1 MWKNYLIRT
10 TLRQMAR
17 AKTYTAINITGL
29 GIGLAVCFLI
39 FMWVRD
45 ELRYDRF
52 HANADRIYRVL
63 WEARYGE
70 NEWKI
75 PLGPVPVAEALKR
88 EFPEVEQTAQ
98 LYQGGFT
105 VKQGNEYVREQNVLF
120 VDEGFFDV
128 FSPEF
133 VSGSPEG
140 ALQQPGAIL
149 LTEETARRYFGDQNP
164 MGRHIA
170 GNDGELYQINGVVKA
185 FPRQSHLQFDFLA
198 PIQSLSHVKQ
208 RAEHWG
214 SAAVY
219 NYFLLRPDAG
229 VEALRGKWQAYINE
243 NVAGEE
249 FRESNNFTRFPFQA
263 LTDIHLRSHLEY
275 ELSPNGNISYVYIF
289 SIVAVFIL
297 LLACINFINLAT
309 ARALTRSREVG
320 VRKVLGSRRGQL
332 FWQFFGESFIYVM
345 LAVGLSLALV
355 QGVLPWFNHLAGK
368 ELSLAFLQ
376 SPFLWLLLAGLVL
389 LATLLSGA
397 LPALF
402 MASFRPVKALK
413 GELVESA
420 GQGWLRKGLVVSQ
433 FCISTVLIIGALAVG
448 NQLSFL
454 QNRQLGFDQEQV
466 IVLNR
471 AQALGKQY
479 GAFFGQ
485 LRGLPAVKA
494 ASAAQFLPGKEFDS
508 TVFEPEQPSN
518 YKQTSLTY
526 AFIDAH
532 FVDALQLKLA
542 AGRNF
547 SAEMATDSA
556 AVLINESAARKLG
569 WDKPVGK
576 KITMG
581 GRQPFHVVGVVKDFH
596 FRSLHH
602 EIEPIIL
609 LMTAWNLPHIAVRL
623 HAGDVEDHI
632 QSIRSTWQEFAPD
645 TPFDYT
651 FLSED
656 YARLYDSEQRLGR
669 VFTVFSVLAILIACL
684 GLFGLA
690 AFMAV
695 RRTREIG
702 IRKVLGASVAG
713 IVGLLSR
720 DFLKLVLLALAIAI
734 PIAWYGIN
742 KWLQGFAYRVELQW
756 WIFALAGAIAIA
768 VAFLTVSYQSVKAA
782 LGDPVDALRSE

>member
-1 MWKNYLIRT
+1 MLTNLIRI

-17 AKTYTAINITGL
+17 AKTYTTINIMGL

-45 ELRYDRF
+45 ELQYDQF
-52 HANADRIYRVL
+52 HAHAGRIYRVL

-75 PLGPVPVAEALKR
+75 PLGPVPIATALER
-88 EFPEVEQTAQ
+88 EFPEVEKATQ
-98 LYQGGFT
+98 LYKGGFT
-105 VKQGNEYVREQNVLF
+105 VKQGQEYVREQNVLF
-120 VDEGFFDV
+120 IDKNFFEV
-128 FSPEF
+128 FSLEF
-133 VSGSPEG
+133 VSGNPEK
-140 ALQQPGAIL
+140 ALAQPDAIL
-149 LTEETARRYFGDQNP
+149 LTEEACKRYFGDQNP
-164 MGRHIA
+164 VGRHIA
-170 GNDGELYQINGVVKA
+170 RSDGELYQVNGVVKA

-198 PIQSLSHVKQ
+198 SIESLPRIKQ
-208 RAEHWG
+208 RAEQWG
-214 SAAVY
+214 SATVY
-219 NYFLLRPDAG
+219 NYFLLRPDASI
-229 VEALRGKWQAYINE
+229 ESLQEKWQAYTDE

-249 FRESNNFTRFPFQA
+249 FRQGNNFTRFPFQA
-263 LTDIHLRSHLEY
+263 LADIHLGSHLEY
-275 ELSPNGNISYVYIF
+275 ELSPNGNKAYVYIF

-309 ARALTRSREVG
+309 ARSLTRGREVG
-320 VRKVLGSRRGQL
+320 VRKVLGSSKGQL
-332 FWQFFGESFIYVM
+332 FWRFFRESFFYVI
-345 LAVGLSLALV
+345 LAVGLSLILV

-368 ELSLAFLQ
+368 ELSLGFLQ
-376 SPFLWLLLAGLVL
+376 SPFLWLLLASLAV

-402 MASFRPVKALK
+402 MASFQPVKALK
-413 GELVESA
+413 GELMESA

-433 FCISTVLIIGALAVG
+433 FCISTILIIGALAVG
-448 NQLSFL
+448 NQLRFL
-454 QNRQLGFDQEQV
+454 QNRRLGFDKEQV

-471 AQALGKQY
+471 ANALGKQY
-479 GAFFGQ
+479 SAFFGH
-485 LRGLPAVKA
+485 LNRLPAVKVA
-494 ASAAQFLPGKEFDS
+494 TAAQFLPGKEFDS

-518 YKQTSLTY
+518 YQQTSLTY

-532 FVDALQLKLA
+532 FVDALQLQLA

-547 SAEMATDSA
+547 SAEMATDSNAVLLNQA
-556 AVLINESAARKLG
+556 AVSKLG
-569 WDKPVGK
+569 WKEPIGK

-581 GRQPFHVVGVVKDFH
+581 GQPPFQVVGVVEDFH

-602 EIEPIIL
+602 EIEPIV
-609 LMTAWNLPHIAVRL
+609 LMMAAWNLPYFAVRL
-623 HAGDVEDHI
+623 NPGDVEAHI
-632 QSIRSTWQEFAPD
+632 QSIRSAWHEFAPD

-656 YARLYDSEQRLGR
+656 YAQLYDSEQRMGR
-669 VFTVFSVLAILIACL
+669 VFTIFSVLAIFIACL

-695 RRTREIG
+695 RRTKEIG
-702 IRKVLGASVAG
+702 IRKVLGASTTG

-720 DFLKLVLLALAIAI
+720 DFLRLVLFSFLIAA
-734 PIAWYGIN
+734 PIAWYGMN

-756 WIFALAGAIAIA
+756 WVFALAGILVVAI
-768 VAFLTVSYQSVKAA
+768 AFLTVSYQSIRAA
-782 LGDPVDALRSE
+782 LADPAEALRSE